1 MLLHKGGLS
10 REGTLIHFHIKT
22 LGEEKQVSEGEVFY
36 RQDTDNVIMSHLDE
50 NTTGKALPY
59 LNCATSPT
67 TSSANGSSSVRP
79 SRRTENLDWRIRSQ

>member
-50 NTTGKALPY
+50 NTVHWEGIAVLELCHIPHHQFCQWQFLCTAITPDRKPRL
-59 LNCATSPT
+59 
-67 TSSANGSSSVRP
+67 
-79 SRRTENLDWRIRSQ
+79 ED